1 MSGLR
6 LFDVAGG
13 SAVEIAARP
22 AEVERHLQDV
32 VEANMEAMLGV
43 RFLASEYSTGPV
55 HRGRIDSL
63 GLDENGSPVVVEY
76 KRGRDAGVITQ
87 GLFYLAWLTDHR
99 AEFQQLV
106 RERLGADIAFQVLWS
121 SPRLICV
128 AEDYTRYDLHAVR
141 EIRRTIDLVRYSYFG
156 TGLLALEPV
165 AKATAGAQERSE
177 QRRRRPSTSVGM
189 REDPI
194 AGLRSALDELLQ
206 GLGDDVSSVDRKQY
220 RAYRR
225 LRNFACVSHAHQQ
238 EVVVTLRLDPKDVDL
253 VGGFTRDVSQIGH
266 HGTGDVEV
274 RLRAEGDLSRAE
286 PLLRMS
292 YEAA

>member
-13 SAVEIAARP
+13 SAVEISARP

-76 KRGRDAGVITQ
+76 KRGRDAGLITQ

-106 RERLGADIAFQVLWS
+106 RERFGADAASQVLWS

-156 TGLLALEPV
+156 AGLLALEPV
-165 AKATAGAQERSE
+165 AKATAGANEHSA
-177 QRRRRPSTSVGM
+177 QRCRKPVGSVGM
-189 REDPI
+189 REGSK

-238 EVVVTLRLDPKDVDL
+238 EVVVTLRLAPKDIDFVE
-253 VGGFTRDVSQIGH
+253 GFTRDVSQIGH

-274 RLRAEGDLSRAE
+274 RLRTEADLNRAE

-292 YEAA
+292 YESA

>member
-1 MSGLR
+1 M
-6 LFDVAGG
+6 
-13 SAVEIAARP
+13 
-22 AEVERHLQDV
+22 
-32 VEANMEAMLGV
+32 
-43 RFLASEYSTGPV
+43 
-55 HRGRIDSL
+55 
-63 GLDENGSPVVVEY
+63 
-76 KRGRDAGVITQ
+76 
-87 GLFYLAWLTDHR
+87 FYLAWLTDHR

-106 RERLGADIAFQVLWS
+106 RERLGADVASQVLWS

-165 AKATAGAQERSE
+165 AKATAGAQGRSE
-177 QRRRRPSTSVGM
+177 QRRRRPSASVGM
-189 REDPI
+189 PEDPI
-194 AGLRSALDELLQ
+194 AGLRNALDELLQ

-225 LRNFACVSHAHQQ
+225 LRNFACVSHAHRQ
-238 EVVVTLRLDPKDVDL
+238 EVVVTLHLDAKDVDL

-274 RLRAEGDLSRAE
+274 RLRTEGDLGRAE
-286 PLLRMS
+286 QLLRMS